1 MTCTM
6 ASLHL
11 QSSRLA
17 ADSGMHRLS
26 YAQTCQQTCS
36 AGMLLLGATFHSS
49 AGDEDDVSETEH
61 NGPAKRPRIT
71 RGDLIGPDSAAL
83 RLEIGICSAQHGAEE
98 VLEVSLHALC
108 KSLRTHRDECP
119 PVFCGQSMC
128 SKSILG
134 AAHMDAEIAALI
146 VQRARWSELCSCFAC
161 ALVCLLQAND
171 GVMRHCISISSTLPA
186 CSACLTSRVLC
197 NRMHMLRVCQSLSQP
212 VTSGPASK
220 RVTLY

>member
-1 MTCTM
+1 M

-98 VLEVSLHALC
+98 VLEVSLHACLMQVTADSQRRMSPC
-108 KSLRTHRDECP
+108 FLWAKHVQQKHPGRSTHGCRN
-119 PVFCGQSMC
+119 
-128 SKSILG
+128 
-134 AAHMDAEIAALI
+134 
-146 VQRARWSELCSCFAC
+146 SCFDC
-161 ALVCLLQAND
+161 AK
-171 GVMRHCISISSTLPA
+171 
-186 CSACLTSRVLC
+186 
-197 NRMHMLRVCQSLSQP
+197 
-212 VTSGPASK
+212 SK
-220 RVTLY
+220 VE